1 MIIKSVEAIPL
12 RIPLKNPLKWATGHI
27 SAIENVIVKI
37 VGEDGTYGVAE
48 GVARPGIY
56 GETQE
61 SVYYAIKN
69 HLAPLLIGEDSF
81 NIERIWE
88 KMDVLVWNLAA
99 KGAIDIALYDLNGK
113 ILNTP
118 IYNLLGGAYREE
130 IPVSWTSFGTF
141 FALEDMVA
149 DAKKRYDQG
158 FRAVKVK
165 AGVHPDKDIEV
176 CKLIHEACGSDMKIN
191 LDPNMVYSREE
202 ALRVGKE
209 LDGIL
214 DSFEEP
220 LPSWDDE
227 GRLELS
233 RRINAPLL
241 SDESTFTIPAIHHQL
256 KLGAIGRIG
265 VKLPRTGF
273 TLSRKVI
280 AMAETANIP
289 VQISTQVECDLGS
302 AACAQLGA
310 AFKQISLPCEIGV
323 YTDDNLDYA
332 DSMQLLKK
340 SPEIK
345 NGSMIVPNGPG
356 LGVEV
361 DWEKIEEYRIVL

>member
-1 MIIKSVEAIPL
+1 MIIKTVEAIPVK
-12 RIPLKNPLKWATGHI
+12 IPLKNPIKWATGYVN
-27 SAIENVIVKI
+27 AIENVIVKI

-48 GVARPGIY
+48 GVQRPGIY

-61 SVYYAIKN
+61 SIYFAIKN

-88 KMDVLVWNLAA
+88 KMDTLVWNLAA
-99 KGAIDIALYDLNGK
+99 KGALDIALYDLNGK

-118 IYNLLGGAYREE
+118 IYNLLGGLYREE

-176 CKLIHEACGSDMKIN
+176 CKLIHEACGPEMKIN

-202 ALRVGKE
+202 AMRVGRE

-233 RRINAPLL
+233 RRLNIPIL
-241 SDESTFTIPAIHHQL
+241 SDESTFTIPAINHQI
-256 KLGAIGRIG
+256 KLGAIGRLG

-280 AMAETANIP
+280 AMAEAANIP
-289 VQISTQVECDLGS
+289 IQISTQCECDLGS

-310 AFKQISLPCEIGV
+310 AFKQISLPSEIAV
-323 YTDDNLDYA
+323 YTDDTLDYA
-332 DSMQLLKK
+332 DSMQILKK

-345 NGSMIVPNGPG
+345 NGNMIVPKGPG

-361 DWEKIEEYRIVL
+361 DWEKIEKYKIVL